1 MNMNREEFNPEEFDI
16 EGDEIAK
23 MYAIADM
30 KEEQKRWA
38 NERAQTFY
46 QDFESLDINA
56 ATVAVVHLIKNKE
69 LTKKVV
75 NELFDNMIEVFAEVE
90 EYEKCHKCNQIKIG
104 VNAKV

>member
-1 MNMNREEFNPEEFDI
+1 MNREEFNPEEFDI

-38 NERAQTFY
+38 NEKAQTFY
-46 QDFESLDINA
+46 QDFESLDVNA

-69 LTKKVV
+69 ITKKHV
-75 NELFDNMIEVFAEVE
+75 NDLFDNMISIFEEGE
-90 EYEKCHKCNQIKIG
+90 EYEKCHKCNQIKKG
-104 VNAKV
+104 VNATI